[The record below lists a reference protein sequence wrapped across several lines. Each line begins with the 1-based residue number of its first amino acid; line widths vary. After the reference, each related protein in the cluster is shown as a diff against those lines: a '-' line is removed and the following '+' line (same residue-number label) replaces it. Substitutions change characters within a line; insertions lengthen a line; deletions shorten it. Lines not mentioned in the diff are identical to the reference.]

1 MAWGS
6 QLIEL
11 KVEST
16 LSHLVQ
22 LLPFLVSHSGAPE
35 PKYLGGAQGIYNL
48 QKFR

>member
-16 LSHLVQ
+16 FEPSSPVT
-22 LLPFLVSHSGAPE
+22 SISGQP
-35 PKYLGGAQGIYNL
+35 PWSP
-48 QKFR
+48 